1 MSDERLDS
9 IVKEYFFRL
18 MEMEPVMA
26 TFFGIHEHDGRL
38 PEGTRR
44 YIQEKIHLFR
54 DFGEEVESIPPE
66 SLSRDKRLDR
76 ELALYLVQLQ
86 LFELEELRG
95 WEKTSK
101 VPYIVG
107 NGVFLL
113 LTREFAPLEV
123 RLESVASRLEE
134 TPSYESRSRELVSDP
149 VKLWNQTALE
159 SSKYSSALFKAA
171 VDSAREVSS
180 SLRHRLEEA
189 AQAAAE
195 AMARHARWLEEEVI
209 PRASERYAIG
219 REKFERMLQVRGL
232 GLNSEEILRLG
243 YEYLE
248 KMKALRAE
256 LAKKIDPNATPEDV
270 LKKIKEDHPSNF
282 EEVIRF
288 YRKAMEEAKRFV
300 IEKGLATV
308 PEDEVLVVIETPE
321 YLRHILPFAAYMPP
335 AKFDPVKQGIYMV
348 TPPPSPEMLRE
359 HSFASIENI
368 TVHEGYP
375 GHHLQFACAAKN
387 PSLIRA
393 LVDAPEFNEG
403 WAFYCEEMMK
413 DMGFHDDPEHRLIMV
428 NDLVWRAARIII
440 DVKLQRGEMTFNE
453 AVDFLVEQVGM
464 ERRAAVSEVRWYTE
478 RPTYPLSY
486 LLGKHLIMQLRDEL
500 KQRLGDRFDL
510 RKFHDTMLYA
520 GSLPWK
526 FMRRLVLEEF
536 GLAE

>member
-1 MSDERLDS
+1 MSDERFDS
-9 IVKEYFFRL
+9 VVREYFFRL
-18 MEMEPVMA
+18 MELEPVTA
-26 TFFGIHEHDGRL
+26 TFFGVHEYDGRL

-44 YIQEKIHLFR
+44 HVQEKIQLLRGFR
-54 DFGEEVESIPPE
+54 EDVETIPPE
-66 SLSRDKRLDR
+66 SLSRDRRLDR
-76 ELALYLVQLQ
+76 ELALYLVELG
-86 LFELEELRG
+86 LFEMEVLRG
-95 WEKTSK
+95 WEKASK
-101 VPYIVG
+101 VPDTVG

-113 LTREFAPLEV
+113 LAREFAPLEV

-149 VKLWNQTALE
+149 VRLWNEIALE
-159 SSKYSSALFKAA
+159 SAKYSPALFKAA
-171 VDSAREVSS
+171 VDSAREISS
-180 SLRHRLEEA
+180 SIRHRLEEA

-195 AMARHARWLEEEVI
+195 AMARHARWLEEEII
-209 PRASERYAIG
+209 PKASERYAIG
-219 REKFERMLQVRGL
+219 REKFERLLELRGL
-232 GLNSEEILRLG
+232 GMNSDEILKLG

-256 LAKKIDPNATPEDV
+256 LAKKIDPNATPEEV
-270 LKKIKEDHPSNF
+270 LKKIKERHPSSF
-282 EEVIRF
+282 EEAIQF
-288 YRKAMEEAKRFV
+288 YRKAMEEARRFV
-300 IEKGLATV
+300 IEKDIATV
-308 PEDEVLVVIETPE
+308 PDDEVLVVIETPG
-321 YLRHILPFAAYMPP
+321 YLRHVLPFAAYMPP

-359 HSFASIENI
+359 HSFASIENT

-375 GHHLQFACAAKN
+375 GHHLQFACALKN

-393 LVDAPEFNEG
+393 LVDAPEFVEG

-428 NDLVWRAARIII
+428 NDLIWRAARIIV
-440 DVKLQRGEMTFNE
+440 DVKLQREEISFDE
-453 AVDFLVEQVGM
+453 AADFLVEQVGM
-464 ERRAAVSEVRWYTE
+464 ERRAATSEVRWYTA
-478 RPTYPLSY
+478 RPSYPLSY

-500 KQRLGDRFDL
+500 RQKLGDRFDL

-526 FMRRLVLEEF
+526 FMRRVVLEEF